1 MAQLVGEE
9 GRFIPKALKRENDYF
24 LAKWFWLVLHVN
36 LLRWN
41 FKPKLKQRSYT
52 VSELL
57 QRLELH
63 RVILA
68 VIITLTKLKL
78 IGANL
83 FIC

>member
-9 GRFIPKALKRENDYF
+9 SRFIPKALKRENDYF

-36 LLRWN
+36 LLRRN
-41 FKPKLKQRSYT
+41 FKPILKQRSYAM
-52 VSELL
+52 SELL

-78 IGANL
+78 I
-83 FIC
+83 

>member
-9 GRFIPKALKRENDYF
+9 SRFIPKALKRENDYF

-41 FKPKLKQRSYT
+41 FKPMLKQRSYAM
-52 VSELL
+52 SELL

-78 IGANL
+78 I
-83 FIC
+83 